1 MAKASLYERLGG
13 YDAIAAVA
21 ESVLMRMTT
30 DPQLGKYFAGH
41 SEDSRKRLRQ
51 LQAELICQTTGG
63 PCFYMGRD
71 MKTVHEGLGINGAEW
86 QTAITHLLGVL
97 DNFTVPDTEQKEILG
112 ILNSIKGDIVE
123 KP

>member
-1 MAKASLYERLGG
+1 MAKVSLYERLGG
-13 YDAIAAVA
+13 YTTIAAVA
-21 ESVLMRMTT
+21 ESVLMRLTT
-30 DPQLGKYFAGH
+30 DPQLSKYFAGH
-41 SEDSRKRLRQ
+41 GGDSRKRLGQ

-71 MKTVHEGLGINGAEW
+71 MKTVHKGLGINGAEW
-86 QTAITHLLGVL
+86 QTAITHIIGVL
-97 DNFTVPDTEQKEILG
+97 DNFAVPDAEQKEILG